1 MKKRT
6 EFLLVS
12 LVLSGAAVAAAMTS
26 DDGLESAD
34 AVAIMEPAIV
44 TEPHA
49 APVDTVTAT
58 EADVTPAEPETRGNP
73 VVYEMN
79 IPAEALSDY

>member
-26 DDGLESAD
+26 DDRLESAD
-34 AVAIMEPAIV
+34 AVATVEPAV
-44 TEPHA
+44 
-49 APVDTVTAT
+49 VTAPADAVT
-58 EADVTPAEPETRGNP
+58 APEADVTSAEPETRGNP